1 MAVGTILSVLLIT
14 AVAVGAQTTGSPFNT
29 YAVFLDRA
37 QVPGGC
43 SVTDTEHFRN
53 RAYAFRG
60 WMRRDTPL
68 VLRDGKALERNDV
81 GTGEWETE
89 LVRQSVV
96 TLGGQSAV
104 MLQFF
109 ANHVGGSGS
118 FGTVL
123 IAICSDQ
130 QLTVVFEAESEG
142 LKEAAFTVNQDL
154 VVSRAVWSATDA
166 HCCPGGQAEERY
178 SWDRNTNRFARVA
191 AR

>member
-1 MAVGTILSVLLIT
+1 MILSVLIS
-14 AVAVGAQTTGSPFNT
+14 AVLAGAQTTGSPFNT
-29 YAVFLDRA
+29 DAVFLDRSRI
-37 QVPGGC
+37 PGGC

-53 RAYAFRG
+53 RAYSFRG
-60 WMRRDTPL
+60 WMHRDAPL
-68 VLRDGKALERNDV
+68 VLRGGKALERNDV
-81 GTGEWETE
+81 GTPEWETE
-89 LVRQSVV
+89 LVRHSVV

-104 MLQFF
+104 MLRFF

-123 IAICSDQ
+123 IATCSDQ
-130 QLTVVFEAESEG
+130 QLTVVFEAESQG
-142 LKEAAFTVNQDL
+142 LKDAFFATNEEL

-178 SWDRNTNRFARVA
+178 RWDRNANRFSRVA